1 MWILTVGSAGKVL
14 AEMKQKKQQITNQIQ
29 QLNKELRKERKPEKE
44 NPEIPRGAAI
54 KRIEGEIKNL
64 TELKPYYSSKSL
76 PAYVD
81 GVVIN
86 LKAYHKFMKKLD
98 GFEIDHVM
106 KPDGLYV
113 KHKNKRAHGMFYLKN
128 QTDHYQGFIHIPEA
142 IWRDE

>member
-1 MWILTVGSAGKVL
+1 MWILSVGDTGKVL
-14 AEMKQKKQQITNQIQ
+14 AEMKQKKQQITMQIQ
-29 QLNKELRKERKPEKE
+29 QLNKELRGELKLKKE

-98 GFEIDHVM
+98 GFEIDHET
-106 KPDGLYV
+106 KPGGLYV
-113 KHKNKRAHGMFYLKN
+113 AYKNKRAYGMFHLKN
-128 QTDHYQGFIHIPEA
+128 HMDHYQGFIHIPDA
-142 IWRDE
+142 IWREE